1 MGAPESW
8 ARCRWTDGQS
18 AKKGKRSPS
27 VIPEFKL
34 LGKEGGKKNQN
45 EQSRQF
51 HGINTKSLYKLL

>member
-8 ARCRWTDGQS
+8 ARCRRTGGQS
-18 AKKGKRSPS
+18 AKKGKRSPNK
-27 VIPEFKL
+27 IPEFKP
-34 LGKEGGKKNQN
+34 LGKGGGDQN